1 MKNFILKKYN
11 EMGKLTFYL
20 ILLLIFTSVDYLL
33 NVRWI
38 NSMKNYTVISGS
50 ILFPLFGLIFF
61 FVPTIYLHI
70 TKRLDVNENNK
81 VSNKDITAIALFDG
95 VQSLLSTI
103 PIPHLNIVVM
113 SIVDKINL
121 PLVALSSYIF
131 LKRRYHPSH
140 YLGIFLTLYG
150 ISVSFIP
157 NFMKKDIILSVGW
170 MFIYISSV
178 IPGTASYV
186 YKEKRLKEVNVNI
199 WWINTWICLYQL
211 IFGFLFLPLV
221 ILTSKSLTFTEFPK
235 HMSEAFQCQFAG
247 INSNPGDNCEYA
259 LLWFM
264 LFNVLSTFSNILMFL
279 IIQEGSAVLFIIVRT
294 LKTPITSYLAS
305 YPILAGISAS
315 PVTVADWYAFVM
327 LIVASFVYYYKKET
341 NVYLRRMKRLE
352 NDNTPIIRPIRARAQ
367 YISSNFSTIILEKE
381 NSDSLIL

>member
-1 MKNFILKKYN
+1 MKNYIIEKYN
-11 EMGKLTFYL
+11 KMGKLTLYL
-20 ILLLIFTSVDYLL
+20 ILLLLFTSVDYLL

-38 NSMKNYTVISGS
+38 NSMKNYTIISGS

-61 FVPTIYLHI
+61 LIPTIYLYI
-70 TKRLDVNENNK
+70 TKKLDVNENNK
-81 VSNKDITAIALFDG
+81 VTNKDILAIGLFDG
-95 VQSLLSTI
+95 LQALLSTI
-103 PIPHLNIVVM
+103 PIPYLNIVVM

-131 LKRRYHPSH
+131 LKRRYYPSH

-157 NFMKKDIILSVGW
+157 NFMKNDIILSVGW
-170 MFIYISSV
+170 MFIYISSI

-186 YKEKRLKEVNVNI
+186 YKEKRLKEVNVSV
-199 WWINTWICLYQL
+199 WWMNTWICVYQL
-211 IFGFLFLPLV
+211 IIGFLFLPLV
-221 ILTSKSLTFTEFPK
+221 ILTNNSLTFTEFPK

-259 LLWFM
+259 FLWFI
-264 LFNVLSTFSNILMFL
+264 LFNIISTFSNILMFL

-305 YPILAGISAS
+305 YPQLAGISSS
-315 PVTVADWYAFVM
+315 PVTVADWYAFIM

-341 NVYLRRMKRLE
+341 NVYLRRMKRLVDDE
-352 NDNTPIIRPIRARAQ
+352 TPIIRPIRPK
-367 YISSNFSTIILEKE
+367 YISSNFSTIILETEK
-381 NSDSLIL
+381 NDSFIL

>member
-1 MKNFILKKYN
+1 M
-11 EMGKLTFYL
+11 
-20 ILLLIFTSVDYLL
+20 
-33 NVRWI
+33 
-38 NSMKNYTVISGS
+38 
-50 ILFPLFGLIFF
+50 
-61 FVPTIYLHI
+61 
-70 TKRLDVNENNK
+70 KRLNVNENKK
-81 VSNKDITAIALFDG
+81 VTNTDISAIALFDG

-131 LKRRYHPSH
+131 LKRRYYPSH

-157 NFMKKDIILSVGW
+157 NFMKKDLVLSIGW
-170 MFIYISSV
+170 MFLYISSV

-199 WWINTWICLYQL
+199 WWMNTWICLYQL
-211 IFGFLFLPLV
+211 IIGFIFLPLV
-221 ILTSKSLTFTEFPK
+221 ILTSKSLTFTGFPK

-247 INSNPGDNCEYA
+247 INSNEGDNCEYA

-305 YPILAGISAS
+305 QQL
-315 PVTVADWYAFVM
+315 
-327 LIVASFVYYYKKET
+327 
-341 NVYLRRMKRLE
+341 
-352 NDNTPIIRPIRARAQ
+352 Q
-367 YISSNFSTIILEKE
+367 
-381 NSDSLIL
+381 

>member
-1 MKNFILKKYN
+1 MKNFIVENYN
-11 EMGKLTFYL
+11 KMGKLTLYL
-20 ILLLIFTSVDYLL
+20 ILLLVFTSVDYLL

-38 NSMKNYTVISGS
+38 NSMKNYTIISGS

-61 FVPTIYLHI
+61 FIPTIFLHI
-70 TKRLDVNENNK
+70 TKRLDKNENNK
-81 VSNKDITAIALFDG
+81 VTNKDISAIALFDG

-131 LKRRYHPSH
+131 LKRRYYPSH

-150 ISVSFIP
+150 ILVSFIP
-157 NFMKKDIILSVGW
+157 NFMEKNIVLEVGW
-170 MFIYISSV
+170 MFLYISSV
-178 IPGTASYV
+178 IPGTASYI
-186 YKEKRLKEVNVNI
+186 YKEKRLKEVNVSV
-199 WWINTWICLYQL
+199 WWMNTWICLYQL
-211 IFGFLFLPLV
+211 IIGIVFLPIV
-221 ILTSKSLTFTEFPK
+221 ILSSNSLTFTGFPK
-235 HMSEAFQCQFAG
+235 HISEAFKCQFAG
-247 INSNPGDNCEYA
+247 INSNQGDNCEYA

-305 YPILAGISAS
+305 YPQLAGMSAS
-315 PVTVADWYAFVM
+315 PVTIADWYAFVM

-341 NVYLRRMKRLE
+341 NVYLRRMKKLE
-352 NDNTPIIRPIRARAQ
+352 NDNTPIIRPIRPQ
-367 YISSNFSTIILEKE
+367 YISSNFSTIILDKKE
-381 NSDSLIL
+381 ESESLIL